1 MTKSKHATYSHLDDV
16 IVVNV
21 LPRTTVGHGF
31 DFRSGKSNYFKFVFA
46 ATPLSTQYLGVRA
59 KTGLLGVKRLVYP
72 WIVVAVQ
79 GKFAYFKRV
88 IRSRKSKDRQYHVF
102 KQPNQP
108 SKITIY
114 WAADA

>member
-1 MTKSKHATYSHLDDV
+1 MTKSKHVTYSHLDDV

-31 DFRSGKSNYFKFVFA
+31 HSRSGKSNYFKLVFA
-46 ATPLSTQYLGVRA
+46 ATLLSTQYLGVRA

-79 GKFAYFKRV
+79 GKLS
-88 IRSRKSKDRQYHVF
+88 ISKG
-102 KQPNQP
+102 
-108 SKITIY
+108 
-114 WAADA
+114 